1 MGLKGIL
8 SLLGKAGKNLFSPKT
23 EPLGPWSPSPKTQVR
38 NMGVRKSWMA
48 DKKQRTM
55 YNESMEA
62 AKKEVDKLIK
72 QGVVD
77 KNRKIETYQRMEQ
90 ALLREYD
97 KINLP
102 KSNFQK
108 LSTEITERSKASL
121 IENLGQKAVW
131 AALGIGGA
139 AGYGI
144 GKNEEAIK
152 EMLETVQ
159 LPTDVA
165 PVEEATQ
172 TGSTFRE
179 KMESGQWGPDLANK
193 LMDIISPIPRQD

>member
-8 SLLGKAGKNLFSPKT
+8 SLLGRAGKNLF
-23 EPLGPWSPSPKTQVR
+23 SPKTQVR

-165 PVEEATQ
+165 PVEEAPEQ
-172 TGSTFRE
+172 TFRE
-179 KMESGQWGPDLANK
+179 KFESGQWGEDVGESLI
-193 LMDIISPIPRQD
+193 DIIWPFSRD